1 MVAGSISSAALER
14 GQRLIDAL
22 PYADADSWTEAMQE
36 RVAALVRDEARAS
49 SRTPADWER
58 ELEAEADAARGPA
71 GLPGGAEGTSGSFD
85 DMHPLVKKCLE
96 RIARREAAG
105 KACVGGDDD
114 DDDDIVV
121 GDLADWAAPVD
132 DDAAGWR
139 RAVDAARARIEHSSL
154 QMLNL
159 ELSAKHGAKAWRAR
173 NAVLEAEISRTQAVL
188 EELERGLAETH
199 AARRLEQTS
208 AATSIFE
215 TKREV
220 TLLLRKLRA
229 MSDEISRMEEEEEVA
244 ASM

>member
-1 MVAGSISSAALER
+1 
-14 GQRLIDAL
+14 
-22 PYADADSWTEAMQE
+22 
-36 RVAALVRDEARAS
+36 
-49 SRTPADWER
+49 
-58 ELEAEADAARGPA
+58 
-71 GLPGGAEGTSGSFD
+71 
-85 DMHPLVKKCLE
+85 MHPLVKKGLE

-105 KACVGGDDD
+105 KACVGGDDDD

-229 MSDEISRMEEEEEVA
+229 MSDEISRIEEEEEVA
-244 ASM
+244 APM